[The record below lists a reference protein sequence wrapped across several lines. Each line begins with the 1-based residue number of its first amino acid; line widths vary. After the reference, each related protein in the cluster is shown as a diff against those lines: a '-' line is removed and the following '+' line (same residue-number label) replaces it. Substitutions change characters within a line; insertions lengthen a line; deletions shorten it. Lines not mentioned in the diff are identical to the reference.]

1 MDTRAELNQGGRIDL
16 WMDLK
21 NKLKSE
27 PQDLPE
33 NYAVPV
39 KEFAVDNSASVPP
52 LNLVIFLVGS
62 RGDIQ
67 PYIALALKLIELHS
81 HRVRIATHGDFK
93 SFVLNANKKLAGKVG
108 KRGVKLE
115 GRLLFFDVGGDPKEL
130 MTYMVKS
137 KYRQR
142 SPWLLG

>member
-1 MDTRAELNQGGRIDL
+1 MDTRAELDQGGRIDL

-21 NKLKSE
+21 SQLKS
-27 PQDLPE
+27 QSLDLPE
-33 NYAVPV
+33 DYAAPV
-39 KEFAVDNSASVPP
+39 KEFAVDKLASVPP

-93 SFVLNANKKLAGKVG
+93 SFVLNANKQLAGKVG
-108 KRGVKLE
+108 KRGIKLE

-137 KYRQR
+137 EFRKISSSAY
-142 SPWLLG
+142 